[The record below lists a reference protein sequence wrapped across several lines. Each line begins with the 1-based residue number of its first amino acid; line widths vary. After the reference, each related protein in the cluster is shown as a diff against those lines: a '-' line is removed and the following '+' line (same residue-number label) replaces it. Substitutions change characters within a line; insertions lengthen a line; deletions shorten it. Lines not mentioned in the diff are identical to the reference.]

1 MAAVDAPAARQP
13 RVSHD
18 EDEPETCTMN
28 GANHEERAKSGI
40 TDRKVPPSFVK
51 AGFQPKVMVGKMMRQ
66 SHVSSSSH
74 HSLGS
79 LLQNDKET
87 TAEDDL
93 DNETLSPEP
102 SIAEAV
108 ADASRHVGS
117 PGGIIRCTIDNGGEP
132 CVSVYCR
139 RYHTCRAHIEALH
152 VVRNGEECRFCQRC
166 SSFQPVGDF
175 DGARHTCRDALSAYN
190 AARREARKV
199 NKNKRKEAAAAAANE
214 PDGATGE
221 RNKKAP
227 RLEPAPEGGFKT
239 ATAPG
244 LAAALAVD
252 NSALAMYQAAMN
264 AFQARQ
270 APPARAPVA
279 PPPPASML
287 TQLDAMRMMATAA
300 GGASSAASGADG
312 NAQMLRTMQFMNATW
327 LQWCTNLANA
337 PRPQ

>member
-51 AGFQPKVMVGKMMRQ
+51 AGFQPKAMVGKMMRQ

-117 PGGIIRCTIDNGGEP
+117 PGGIIRCTIDNCGEP

-221 RNKKAP
+221 RNKK
-227 RLEPAPEGGFKT
+227 G
-239 ATAPG
+239 
-244 LAAALAVD
+244 
-252 NSALAMYQAAMN
+252 SAS
-264 AFQARQ
+264 RT
-270 APPARAPVA
+270 RAGRGV
-279 PPPPASML
+279 
-287 TQLDAMRMMATAA
+287 
-300 GGASSAASGADG
+300 
-312 NAQMLRTMQFMNATW
+312 
-327 LQWCTNLANA
+327 
-337 PRPQ
+337 